1 MPRSVHQC
9 LLVATLEKQDLQNM
23 IKWDHPDD
31 CGGKTDDG
39 LSWRVFFWR
48 CEFQRRSRGAIVNS
62 KIISYAR
69 LIEIYSKRID
79 H

>member
-31 CGGKTDDG
+31 CGGKTDE
-39 LSWRVFFWR
+39 LARFFWR